1 MSTRLALCLLLTCAS
16 FAAGARDVRQAGAN
30 GDGGVCPEEL
40 AAAAEESAPARADG
54 KRNAA
59 AGAKSVP
66 ARGGDNQAMRPPRW
80 HSFLPGMF
88 R

>member
-1 MSTRLALCLLLTCAS
+1 MSTRLALCLLLTFAS
-16 FAAGARDVRQAGAN
+16 YSAGARDVRQAGAN

-40 AAAAEESAPARADG
+40 PASVDETAPASAGSKRAPAVKSAPA
-54 KRNAA
+54 
-59 AGAKSVP
+59 
-66 ARGGDNQAMRPPRW
+66 ARGGDNQSTRPPRW